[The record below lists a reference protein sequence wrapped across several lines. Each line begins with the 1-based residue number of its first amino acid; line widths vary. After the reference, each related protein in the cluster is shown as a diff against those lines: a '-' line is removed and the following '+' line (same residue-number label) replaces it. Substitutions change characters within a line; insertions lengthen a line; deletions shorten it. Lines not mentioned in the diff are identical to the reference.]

1 MIFLGIAIP
10 IGILLGLLL
19 FFSGLYSR
27 NRLAAAASGGLDM
40 FTTNF
45 ENQLDS
51 VENYLLNLSLN
62 DAAFRS
68 LSEQT
73 DRTRAYLDAYEI
85 AQGFPA
91 VLAANDALMGVVL
104 RSGSGNLYVGRYGET
119 AQQLKQKL
127 NLEAYLGQ
135 PGQTNKMM
143 TRGWY
148 LRTIGQRL
156 YLLRSVFY
164 QKASLTAAVDLRLVF
179 EELVKDYGLD
189 GRVVVMND
197 SGNVLVGDANL
208 LPTKMEWN
216 SAGYCLTK
224 VGRDSRLVVRKQVKA
239 LTVLYLVPCQHFG
252 VHFAPYQILLVMGTG
267 IGGII
272 LNGKVLMGAH
282 AAAGEVSGL
291 VSDIS
296 KMADDDFK
304 LTSVERYSEAP
315 LWAGMA
321 SASGLIL
328 EYARQ
333 KHLPTGSPMP
343 TGEEIFAA
351 YNAGE
356 PEAQKAL
363 KIFARRVA
371 VGILSLQH
379 VLDVEKV
386 AIGGGISAAEAL
398 LPAIQAELDWL
409 FERCTVM
416 PAVKPELVRCR
427 YGNDA
432 NLIGA
437 LKLFFEQNP
446 A

>member
-1 MIFLGIAIP
+1 MEYGLIGAKLGHSYSKIIHEAVCGYSYELHPLPTEEEAHAFMQAKAFKAINVTIP
-10 IGILLGLLL
+10 YKKLVIPYCDEVEPRAEAIGAVNTVVNRDGK
-19 FFSGLYSR
+19 LYGY
-27 NRLAAAASGGLDM
+27 N
-40 FTTNF
+40 
-45 ENQLDS
+45 
-51 VENYLLNLSLN
+51 
-62 DAAFRS
+62 
-68 LSEQT
+68 T
-73 DRTRAYLDAYEI
+73 DYTGFAYLARCHGVKF
-85 AQGFPA
+85 AGA
-91 VLAANDALMGVVL
+91 VVL
-104 RSGSGNLYVGRYGET
+104 
-119 AQQLKQKL
+119 
-127 NLEAYLGQ
+127 
-135 PGQTNKMM
+135 
-143 TRGWY
+143 
-148 LRTIGQRL
+148 
-156 YLLRSVFY
+156 
-164 QKASLTAAVDLRLVF
+164 
-179 EELVKDYGLD
+179 
-189 GRVVVMND
+189 
-197 SGNVLVGDANL
+197 VL
-208 LPTKMEWN
+208 
-216 SAGYCLTK
+216 
-224 VGRDSRLVVRKQVKA
+224 
-239 LTVLYLVPCQHFG
+239 
-252 VHFAPYQILLVMGTG
+252 GTG
-267 IGGII
+267 IGGGII

-321 SASGLIL
+321 SASGLIF

-371 VGILSLQH
+371 VGILSLQN

-416 PAVKPELVRCR
+416 PTVKPELVRCR

>member
-1 MIFLGIAIP
+1 MKQYLLIDIGGTFIKYSLADEQARKISGGKVPTPLTNMDDLLAAIEGFAAPLQGQFVGCAISMPGRIDTRNGIAHTGGMLSAFMWEQP
-10 IGILLGLLL
+10 FAAQVEARLGVPVTIAND
-19 FFSGLYSR
+19 GKC
-27 NRLAAAASGGLDM
+27 AAAAEGWTGALAG
-40 FTTNF
+40 
-45 ENQLDS
+45 
-51 VENYLLNLSLN
+51 VEN
-62 DAAFRS
+62 
-68 LSEQT
+68 
-73 DRTRAYLDAYEI
+73 
-85 AQGFPA
+85 
-91 VLAANDALMGVVL
+91 
-104 RSGSGNLYVGRYGET
+104 
-119 AQQLKQKL
+119 
-127 NLEAYLGQ
+127 
-135 PGQTNKMM
+135 
-143 TRGWY
+143 
-148 LRTIGQRL
+148 
-156 YLLRSVFY
+156 
-164 QKASLTAAVDLRLVF
+164 
-179 EELVKDYGLD
+179 GL
-189 GRVVVMND
+189 
-197 SGNVLVGDANL
+197 VLVL
-208 LPTKMEWN
+208 
-216 SAGYCLTK
+216 
-224 VGRDSRLVVRKQVKA
+224 
-239 LTVLYLVPCQHFG
+239 
-252 VHFAPYQILLVMGTG
+252 GTG

-291 VSDIS
+291 VSN
-296 KMADDDFK
+296 MAAMETETFEMNK
-304 LTSVERYSEAP
+304 VETFSDAP
-315 LWAGMA
+315 LWAGAA
-321 SASGLIL
+321 SATGLIR

-333 KHLPTGSPMP
+333 KKLSLQGPLP

-416 PAVKPELVRCR
+416 PTVKPELVRCR

>member
-1 MIFLGIAIP
+1 MKQYLLIDIGGTFIKYSLADEQARKISGGKVPTPLTNMDDLLAAIEGFAAPLQGQFVGCAISMPGRIDTRNGIAHTGGMLSAFMWEQP
-10 IGILLGLLL
+10 FAAQVEARLGVPWT
-19 FFSGLYSR
+19 GA
-27 NRLAAAASGGLDM
+27 LAG
-40 FTTNF
+40 
-45 ENQLDS
+45 
-51 VENYLLNLSLN
+51 VEN
-62 DAAFRS
+62 
-68 LSEQT
+68 
-73 DRTRAYLDAYEI
+73 
-85 AQGFPA
+85 
-91 VLAANDALMGVVL
+91 
-104 RSGSGNLYVGRYGET
+104 
-119 AQQLKQKL
+119 
-127 NLEAYLGQ
+127 
-135 PGQTNKMM
+135 
-143 TRGWY
+143 
-148 LRTIGQRL
+148 
-156 YLLRSVFY
+156 
-164 QKASLTAAVDLRLVF
+164 
-179 EELVKDYGLD
+179 GL
-189 GRVVVMND
+189 
-197 SGNVLVGDANL
+197 VLVL
-208 LPTKMEWN
+208 
-216 SAGYCLTK
+216 
-224 VGRDSRLVVRKQVKA
+224 
-239 LTVLYLVPCQHFG
+239 
-252 VHFAPYQILLVMGTG
+252 GTG

-291 VSDIS
+291 VSN
-296 KMADDDFK
+296 MAAMETETFEMNK
-304 LTSVERYSEAP
+304 VETFSDAP
-315 LWAGMA
+315 LWAGAA
-321 SASGLIL
+321 SATGLIR

-333 KHLPTGSPMP
+333 KKLSLQGPLP

>member
-1 MIFLGIAIP
+1 MKQYLLIDIGGTFIKYSLADEQARKISGGKVPTPLTNMDDLLAAIEGFAAPLQGQFVGCAISMPGRIDTRNGIAHTGGMLSAFMWEQP
-10 IGILLGLLL
+10 FAAQVEARLGVPVTIAND
-19 FFSGLYSR
+19 GKC
-27 NRLAAAASGGLDM
+27 AAAAEGWTGALAG
-40 FTTNF
+40 
-45 ENQLDS
+45 
-51 VENYLLNLSLN
+51 VEN
-62 DAAFRS
+62 
-68 LSEQT
+68 
-73 DRTRAYLDAYEI
+73 
-85 AQGFPA
+85 
-91 VLAANDALMGVVL
+91 
-104 RSGSGNLYVGRYGET
+104 
-119 AQQLKQKL
+119 
-127 NLEAYLGQ
+127 
-135 PGQTNKMM
+135 
-143 TRGWY
+143 
-148 LRTIGQRL
+148 
-156 YLLRSVFY
+156 
-164 QKASLTAAVDLRLVF
+164 
-179 EELVKDYGLD
+179 GL
-189 GRVVVMND
+189 
-197 SGNVLVGDANL
+197 VLV
-208 LPTKMEWN
+208 
-216 SAGYCLTK
+216 
-224 VGRDSRLVVRKQVKA
+224 LV
-239 LTVLYLVPCQHFG
+239 L
-252 VHFAPYQILLVMGTG
+252 GTG
-267 IGGII
+267 IGGGII

-315 LWAGMA
+315 LWAEMA
-321 SASGLIL
+321 SASGLIF

>member
-1 MIFLGIAIP
+1 MEYGLIGAKLGHSYSKIIHEAVCGYSYELHPLPTEEEAHAFMQAKAFKAINVTIP
-10 IGILLGLLL
+10 YKKLVIP
-19 FFSGLYSR
+19 YCDEVEPR
-27 NRLAAAASGGLDM
+27 AAAIGAVNTVVNRDGKLYGY
-40 FTTNF
+40 N
-45 ENQLDS
+45 
-51 VENYLLNLSLN
+51 
-62 DAAFRS
+62 
-68 LSEQT
+68 T
-73 DRTRAYLDAYEI
+73 DYTGFAYLARCHGVKF
-85 AQGFPA
+85 AGA
-91 VLAANDALMGVVL
+91 VVL
-104 RSGSGNLYVGRYGET
+104 
-119 AQQLKQKL
+119 
-127 NLEAYLGQ
+127 
-135 PGQTNKMM
+135 
-143 TRGWY
+143 
-148 LRTIGQRL
+148 
-156 YLLRSVFY
+156 
-164 QKASLTAAVDLRLVF
+164 
-179 EELVKDYGLD
+179 
-189 GRVVVMND
+189 
-197 SGNVLVGDANL
+197 VL
-208 LPTKMEWN
+208 
-216 SAGYCLTK
+216 
-224 VGRDSRLVVRKQVKA
+224 
-239 LTVLYLVPCQHFG
+239 
-252 VHFAPYQILLVMGTG
+252 GTG
-267 IGGII
+267 IGGGII

-321 SASGLIL
+321 SASGLIF

-371 VGILSLQH
+371 VGILSLQN

-416 PAVKPELVRCR
+416 PTVKPELVRCR

>member
-1 MIFLGIAIP
+1 MQQPLYGLIGGKLGHSYSKIIHEQIADYTYDLLPLPTEAEARMFMEKRAFTAINVTIP
-10 IGILLGLLL
+10 YKQFVIPYCDVVDPKAKAIGAVNTVVNRDGK
-19 FFSGLYSR
+19 LYGY
-27 NRLAAAASGGLDM
+27 N
-40 FTTNF
+40 
-45 ENQLDS
+45 
-51 VENYLLNLSLN
+51 
-62 DAAFRS
+62 
-68 LSEQT
+68 T
-73 DRTRAYLDAYEI
+73 DYTGFAYLARCHGVKF
-85 AQGFPA
+85 AGA
-91 VLAANDALMGVVL
+91 VVL
-104 RSGSGNLYVGRYGET
+104 
-119 AQQLKQKL
+119 
-127 NLEAYLGQ
+127 
-135 PGQTNKMM
+135 
-143 TRGWY
+143 
-148 LRTIGQRL
+148 
-156 YLLRSVFY
+156 
-164 QKASLTAAVDLRLVF
+164 
-179 EELVKDYGLD
+179 
-189 GRVVVMND
+189 
-197 SGNVLVGDANL
+197 VL
-208 LPTKMEWN
+208 
-216 SAGYCLTK
+216 
-224 VGRDSRLVVRKQVKA
+224 
-239 LTVLYLVPCQHFG
+239 
-252 VHFAPYQILLVMGTG
+252 GTG
-267 IGGII
+267 IGGGII